1 LHTDFPEQGA
11 VERTIVKEEQIMS
24 EKDQKQ
30 RKFPC
35 VYMRGGTSK
44 AVFFHQEDLP
54 ADENEWPEIFMK
66 VMGTPDVKQIDG
78 MGGTVSST
86 SKIAVIKKSDRPG
99 IDVDYTFRQVDI
111 VIPRV
116 DGSANCG
123 NISSAV
129 GPYAIDEGLVPAVE
143 PITVVRVFN
152 TNTNKVIEEHVRVK
166 DGHACMYGDEEIKG
180 VPGTGSR
187 IDMYFEDPAGSRT
200 GKLFPT
206 GLKKEIFDVPG
217 YGEAEVT
224 VEDCSNPVVFIKASD
239 LGIKGTE
246 LTELNQNKD
255 VMEHIERIRGMAA
268 VKMGFVD
275 DYMEARTKATSAPK
289 VSIISPAQDY
299 VNMDKVTV
307 KAEDMD
313 LCVRAISVG
322 ALHKAY
328 PMTVAVATGAA
339 AKIPGTIVYDMV
351 NHNDTDFVRL
361 GHSSGVTE
369 VDMKMDGEK
378 VLKGGVTRTARRIM
392 DGYVYI
398 R

>member
-1 LHTDFPEQGA
+1 MYM
-11 VERTIVKEEQIMS
+11 K
-24 EKDQKQ
+24 KY
-30 RKFPC
+30 PC

-44 AVFFHQEDLP
+44 AVFFHEKDLP
-54 ADENEWPEIFMK
+54 EDQSLWDDIFMK

-86 SKIAVIKKSDRPG
+86 SKVAIISKSDRP
-99 IDVDYTFRQVDI
+99 DVDVNYTFRQVDI
-111 VIPRV
+111 IIPRV

-129 GPYAIDEGLVPAVE
+129 GPFAIDEGLVPAVE
-143 PITVVRVFN
+143 PITVVRILN
-152 TNTNKVIEEHVRVK
+152 TNTNKIIEEHVRVK
-166 DGHACMYGDEEIKG
+166 DGHADVYGDEVIKV

-187 IDMYFEDPAGSRT
+187 IDMYFEDPAGSKT

-206 GLKKEIFDVPG
+206 GQKKEIFDVPG
-217 YGEAEVT
+217 YGPAEVT
-224 VEDCSNPVVFIKASD
+224 VLDCSNPMVFIKASD

-246 LTELNQNKD
+246 LVELNQNAD

-268 VKMGFVD
+268 VKCGFVEKWED
-275 DYMEARTKATSAPK
+275 ARTKSTSAPK
-289 VSIISPAQDY
+289 VSIVSAPQDY
-299 VNMDKVTV
+299 TDMDKNQV

-328 PMTVAVATGAA
+328 PMTVAVGTGAA
-339 AKIPGTIVYDMV
+339 ARIPGTIVYETLKTPLEGDII
-351 NHNDTDFVRL
+351 RL
-361 GHSSGVTE
+361 GHSSGITD
-369 VDMKMDGEK
+369 VDIKMDGEK

-392 DGYVYI
+392 DGFVYI
-398 R
+398 RE

>member
-1 LHTDFPEQGA
+1 MYM
-11 VERTIVKEEQIMS
+11 K
-24 EKDQKQ
+24 KY
-30 RKFPC
+30 PC

-44 AVFFHQEDLP
+44 AVFFHEKDLP
-54 ADENEWPEIFMK
+54 EDQSLWEEIFLK

-86 SKIAVIKKSDRPG
+86 SKIAIISPSDRE
-99 IDVDYTFRQVDI
+99 DVDVNYTFRQVDI

-129 GPYAIDEGLVPAVE
+129 GPFAIDEGLVPAVE
-143 PITVVRVFN
+143 PITVVRILN
-152 TNTNKVIEEHVRVK
+152 TNTNKIIEEHVRVK
-166 DGHACMYGDEEIKG
+166 DGRAMVHGDEVIKG

-187 IDMYFEDPAGSRT
+187 IDMYFEDPAGSKT

-206 GLKKEIFDVPG
+206 GKKKEIFDVPG
-217 YGEAEVT
+217 YGKAEVT
-224 VEDCSNPVVFIKASD
+224 VLDCSNPMVFIKASD

-246 LTELNQNKD
+246 LVELNQNQD

-268 VKMGFVD
+268 VQCGFVEHWED
-275 DYMEARTKATSAPK
+275 ARTKSTSAPK
-289 VSIISPAQDY
+289 VSIVSAPQDY
-299 VNMDKVTV
+299 TDMDKNQVQ
-307 KAEDMD
+307 AEDMD

-328 PMTVAVATGAA
+328 PMTVAVGTGAA
-339 AKIPGTIVYDMV
+339 ARIPGTIVSETLQAPLSGDII
-351 NHNDTDFVRL
+351 RL
-361 GHSSGVTE
+361 GHSSGTTE

-378 VLKGGVTRTARRIM
+378 VIKGGVTRTARRIM
-392 DGYVYI
+392 DGFVYV
-398 R
+398 RE

>member
-1 LHTDFPEQGA
+1 MYM
-11 VERTIVKEEQIMS
+11 K
-24 EKDQKQ
+24 KY
-30 RKFPC
+30 PC

-44 AVFFHQEDLP
+44 AVFFHEKDLP
-54 ADENEWPEIFMK
+54 EDKSGWDEIFLK

-86 SKIAVIKKSDRPG
+86 SKIAVISPSDRQ
-99 IDVDYTFRQVDI
+99 DVDVNYTFRQVDI

-129 GPYAIDEGLVPAVE
+129 GPFAIDEGLVPAVE
-143 PITVVRVFN
+143 PITVVRILN
-152 TNTNKVIEEHVRVK
+152 TNTNKIIEEHVRVEN
-166 DGHACMYGDEEIKG
+166 GRAMVHGDEVIKG

-206 GLKKEIFDVPG
+206 GQKKEIFDVPG
-217 YGEAEVT
+217 YGPAEVT
-224 VEDCSNPVVFIKASD
+224 VLDCSNPMVFIKASD

-246 LTELNQNKD
+246 LVELNQNKD

-268 VKMGFVD
+268 VKCGFVENWE
-275 DYMEARTKATSAPK
+275 EARTKSTSAPK
-289 VSIISPAQDY
+289 VSIVSAPQDY
-299 VNMDKVTV
+299 VDMDGNQV

-313 LCVRAISVG
+313 ICVRAVSVG

-328 PMTVAVATGAA
+328 PMTVAVGTGSAA
-339 AKIPGTIVYDMV
+339 RIAGTIVSEIAV
-351 NHNDTDFVRL
+351 NDKGADVVRL
-361 GHSSGVTE
+361 GHSSGITD
-369 VDMKMDGEK
+369 VDVKMDGEN
-378 VLKGGVTRTARRIM
+378 VLKGGVTRTARRI
-392 DGYVYI
+392 I
-398 R
+398 ITFSFSAT

>member
-1 LHTDFPEQGA
+1 MYM
-11 VERTIVKEEQIMS
+11 K
-24 EKDQKQ
+24 KY
-30 RKFPC
+30 PC

-44 AVFFHQEDLP
+44 AVFFHEKDLP
-54 ADENEWPEIFMK
+54 EDKGEWEEIFLK

-86 SKIAVIKKSDRPG
+86 SKIAVISPSDREG
-99 IDVDYTFRQVDI
+99 VDVNYTFRQVDI

-129 GPYAIDEGLVPAVE
+129 GPFAIDEGLVPAVE
-143 PITVVRVFN
+143 PVTVVRILN
-152 TNTNKVIEEHVRVK
+152 TNTDKIIEEHVRVEN
-166 DGHACMYGDEEIKG
+166 GHAMVHGDAVIKG

-187 IDMYFEDPAGSRT
+187 IDMYFENPAGSRT

-206 GLKKEIFDVPG
+206 GQKKEIFDVPG
-217 YGEAEVT
+217 YGPAEVT
-224 VEDCSNPVVFIKASD
+224 VMDCSNPMVFIKASD

-246 LTELNQNKD
+246 LVELNQNKD

-268 VKMGFVD
+268 VKCGFVENWE
-275 DYMEARTKATSAPK
+275 EARAKSTSAPK
-289 VSIISPAQDY
+289 VSIVSAPQDY
-299 VNMDKVTV
+299 VDMDGNRV

-313 LCVRAISVG
+313 ICVRAVSVG

-328 PMTVAVATGAA
+328 PMTVAVGTGSAA
-339 AKIPGTIVYDMV
+339 RIAGTIVSEIAV
-351 NHNDTDFVRL
+351 NDKGTDVVRL
-361 GHSSGVTE
+361 GHSSGITD
-369 VDMKMDGEK
+369 VDIKMEGEN

-398 R
+398 RE